1 LNSKLEEPIL
11 LMKLPFKTTKS
22 NSLNISI
29 IFKIDFALTAMLF
42 LMSKQINESYLEPSL
57 IELSQETFKAL
68 LLSPWLT
75 LGCED
80 HLLELIL
87 HWY

>member
-1 LNSKLEEPIL
+1 MLNNQASSRTELIALNSKIEEPIL

-42 LMSKQINESYLEPSL
+42 FMSNKISENYLEPSL
-57 IELSQETFKAL
+57 IELS
-68 LLSPWLT
+68 
-75 LGCED
+75 
-80 HLLELIL
+80 
-87 HWY
+87 